1 MSDNEIIDRFDT
13 SNITLEQLS
22 KLSGKSV
29 KCLKKLLMGG

>member
-22 KLSGKSV
+22 KLSGKSI
-29 KCLKKLLMGG
+29 KYLKKLLMGG